1 MTSKQ
6 LGLRWTVGDVSQ
18 SGFES
23 LHLSLW
29 SAWRLFGDDAKYAVT
44 VNSIALEQARSRVGE
59 APDGLQWVRS
69 VDLVPKWLDSHVDS
83 EMAEGV
89 AWKLCPVRVFP
100 ERYELSFDNDVI
112 LWDVP
117 PAIRSWL
124 NSSNAEACLMAE
136 DVQRCLGQF
145 AGMSDPR
152 SINSGI
158 RGLPP
163 EFDYER
169 RLQAMLVQTGI
180 KMRSELDEQ
189 GLQAATLSRTELYLV
204 STTDVSICSP
214 FPMHQKTLGRC
225 GAHFVGLNPKQL
237 PWTIDGR
244 PAHQVIR
251 QFWQSHREELEA
263 RVWAD
268 RELALAA
275 GAGLRSL

>member
-1 MTSKQ
+1 MTNKR
-6 LGLRWTVGDVSQ
+6 LGLRWTVGDVSE

-29 SAWRLFGDDAKYAVT
+29 SAWRLFGENAKYAVA
-44 VNSIALEQARSRVGE
+44 VNGIALEQARRRVGE

-69 VDLVPKWLDSHVDS
+69 EDFIPKWLDSHVDS
-83 EMAEGV
+83 GMAEGV

-100 ERYELSFDNDVI
+100 GRYELSFDNDVI
-112 LWDVP
+112 LWEVP
-117 PAIRSWL
+117 AAIRSWL
-124 NSSNAEACLMAE
+124 NSSNPEACLMAE
-136 DVQRCLGQF
+136 DLQRCLGQF
-145 AGMSDPR
+145 ADLCDPR

-163 EFDYER
+163 EFDYEL
-169 RLQAMLVQTGI
+169 RLRQTLAQTGI

-189 GLQAATLSRTELYLV
+189 GLQAATLSGTELYLV

-251 QFWQSHREELEA
+251 EFWQSHREELEA

-268 RELALAA
+268 RELALAT